1 MTIRYSSLRRVA
13 DKVVHPDNF
22 DLRGGV
28 AALLILQDL
37 ATRALQRLIHKL
49 LVLFQLLLKSF
60 NFGLL
65 LLELLL
71 VLFFGL
77 KLSNSSFFS

>member
-1 MTIRYSSLRRVA
+1 M
-13 DKVVHPDNF
+13 
-22 DLRGGV
+22 
-28 AALLILQDL
+28 AALLILQNL

-49 LVLFQLLLKSF
+49 LVLFQLLLQSF

-77 KLSNSSFFS
+77 KLSNSSFFSQAPLMIKSV